1 MRQASLPTCCDCS
14 RTLAAAD
21 YIRDPQAAQAALS
34 LMSTFAKEHRVD
46 FLGLP
51 LLPSE
56 QQPASLDK
64 VLLSMSCGDLQVNLH
79 SDQHC
84 NENDSSSTSCLASP

>member
-1 MRQASLPTCCDCS
+1 MIQAGLAACCDCS

-21 YIRDPQAAQAALS
+21 YTRDPQAAQAALS
-34 LMSTFAKEHRVD
+34 LISTFAKEHRVD

-56 QQPASLDK
+56 QKPAPLEK
-64 VLLSMSCGDLQVNLH
+64 VFQLISHGGQR
-79 SDQHC
+79 
-84 NENDSSSTSCLASP
+84 

>member
-1 MRQASLPTCCDCS
+1 MIRQASLAACCDCS

-21 YIRDPQAAQAALS
+21 YTRDPQAAQAALS

-51 LLPSE
+51 LCIE
-56 QQPASLDK
+56 QQPAPSEK
-64 VLLSMSCGDLQVNLH
+64 VLLLMSCGGLQMNVH
-79 SDQHC
+79 SD
-84 NENDSSSTSCLASP
+84 

>member
-1 MRQASLPTCCDCS
+1 MIIQASLLIYCGCS

-21 YIRDPQAAQAALS
+21 HTRDPQAAQAALS

-56 QQPASLDK
+56 RQPAPLEK
-64 VLLSMSCGDLQVNLH
+64 VLLLMSRHGLPVKAPNDVSCRLLQAVPVR
-79 SDQHC
+79 S
-84 NENDSSSTSCLASP
+84 